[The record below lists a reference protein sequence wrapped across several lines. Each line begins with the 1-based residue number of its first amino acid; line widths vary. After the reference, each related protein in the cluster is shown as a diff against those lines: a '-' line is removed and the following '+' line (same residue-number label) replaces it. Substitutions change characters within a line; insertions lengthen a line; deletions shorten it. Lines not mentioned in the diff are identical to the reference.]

1 MHFNHSTRRSVVIK
15 SVGLGLSLASMLFFS
30 GCTAVGQLV
39 PDVQVSKKDLQT
51 TIQQK
56 TPITVP
62 VSQLAEIQLSSPQL
76 SLNPDSQTI
85 GLHLNVVADAKL
97 LKQKWVGSF
106 AFEFNVRY
114 VADKQEFQLINPRL
128 KQLAIPGLPVQL
140 VAVVEKTLDQ
150 TAQKILNNFPVYQ
163 LTAQD
168 AEKLKRYGLNPGQLI
183 IQPDH
188 IILPLHAKN

>member
-1 MHFNHSTRRSVVIK
+1 M
-15 SVGLGLSLASMLFFS
+15 GLTLSIAGTVFFS
-30 GCTAVGQLV
+30 GCAAVGQLV
-39 PDVQVSKKDLQT
+39 PDVQVSKKELQT

-62 VSQLAEIQLSSPQL
+62 VSQLAEVQISSPQV

-97 LKQKWVGSF
+97 LKQKWAGSF

-114 VADKQEFQLINPRL
+114 APEKQEFQLVNPRL
-128 KQLAIPGLPVQL
+128 KQLAIPGLPLQL

-150 TAQKILNNFPVYQ
+150 TAQKILNGFPVYQ
-163 LTAQD
+163 LSAQD
-168 AEKLKRYGLNPGQLI
+168 AEKLKRYGLTPGQLI
-183 IQPDH
+183 IEPDR

>member
-1 MHFNHSTRRSVVIK
+1 MI
-15 SVGLGLSLASMLFFS
+15 LGLSLTATVFFS
-30 GCTAVGQLV
+30 GCAAVGQLV
-39 PDVQVSKKDLQT
+39 PDVQVSKKELQA

-76 SLNPDSQTI
+76 RLNPDSQTI
-85 GLHLNVVADAKL
+85 GLHLNLVADAKL
-97 LKQKWVGSF
+97 LKQKWAGSF

-114 VADKQEFQLINPRL
+114 AADKQEFQLVNPRL

-150 TAQKILNNFPVYQ
+150 TAQKMLNGFPVYQ

-168 AEKLKRYGLNPGQLI
+168 AEKLKLYGLNPGQLI
-183 IQPDH
+183 IQSDH